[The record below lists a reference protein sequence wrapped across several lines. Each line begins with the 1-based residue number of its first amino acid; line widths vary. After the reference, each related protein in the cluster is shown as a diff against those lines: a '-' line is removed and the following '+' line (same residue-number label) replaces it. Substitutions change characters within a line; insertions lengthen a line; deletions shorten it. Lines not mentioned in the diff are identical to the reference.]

1 MRAIAEA
8 DPDIW
13 CSVGAHPHEAAD
25 HADLLPERLAAL
37 TAHPKVV
44 GIGETGLDYHYD
56 LSPRDI
62 QERVFRAHIAASH
75 MTGLPLI
82 IHAREADDDIARIL
96 REERPLPGVMH
107 CFSSGRALAEAAL
120 ELGFF
125 ISISGIATFKNAED
139 LRAIVRD
146 VPLDR
151 LLVETDSPYLAP
163 VPYRGKRN
171 EPAFVKATAA
181 AVAVAERHRT
191 RDVGGGDH
199 RQFLP
204 PVRQGETARR
214 DSCRAMRVTVL
225 GCGASTGVP
234 AIGPNWGQCDP
245 TDPRNRRRRVSLLVE
260 IGAVA
265 ILIDTSP
272 DLREQLID
280 ARVRRLDAVL
290 MTHPHAD
297 HLHGIDDIR
306 QLNRMMKAAIPL
318 WADARTLDEIG
329 SRFGYALAAPSEP
342 GQFYK
347 PTLEPN
353 EITGPFSVAGI
364 PVVPF
369 AQDHGF
375 STTLGFRIGAM
386 AYSTDVTELDEA
398 AFAAIAGIELWIV
411 DCMRRAPHPTHS
423 HLEKTLGWIKR
434 VRPRRA
440 VLTHMD
446 QSLDYRA
453 LAAELPEG
461 VEPGQD
467 GLVID
472 LPDPA

>member
-1 MRAIAEA
+1 
-8 DPDIW
+8 
-13 CSVGAHPHEAAD
+13 
-25 HADLLPERLAAL
+25 
-37 TAHPKVV
+37 
-44 GIGETGLDYHYD
+44 
-56 LSPRDI
+56 
-62 QERVFRAHIAASH
+62 
-75 MTGLPLI
+75 
-82 IHAREADDDIARIL
+82 
-96 REERPLPGVMH
+96 
-107 CFSSGRALAEAAL
+107 
-120 ELGFF
+120 
-125 ISISGIATFKNAED
+125 
-139 LRAIVRD
+139 
-146 VPLDR
+146 
-151 LLVETDSPYLAP
+151 
-163 VPYRGKRN
+163 
-171 EPAFVKATAA
+171 
-181 AVAVAERHRT
+181 
-191 RDVGGGDH
+191 
-199 RQFLP
+199 
-204 PVRQGETARR
+204 
-214 DSCRAMRVTVL
+214 MRVTVL

-306 QLNRMMKAAIPL
+306 QLNRIMKAAIPL
-318 WADARTLDEIG
+318 WADARTLGEIG
-329 SRFGYALAAPSEP
+329 RRFGYALAAPSEP

-347 PTLEPN
+347 PTLEPH
-353 EITGPFSVAGI
+353 EIAGPFLVCGV

-398 AFAAIAGIELWIV
+398 AFAAIAGVELWIV

-423 HLEKTLGWIKR
+423 HLDKTLGWINR

-446 QSLDYRA
+446 QSLDYRT
-453 LAAELPEG
+453 LAAELPDG

-472 LPDPA
+472 LPDPV

>member
-1 MRAIAEA
+1 
-8 DPDIW
+8 
-13 CSVGAHPHEAAD
+13 
-25 HADLLPERLAAL
+25 
-37 TAHPKVV
+37 
-44 GIGETGLDYHYD
+44 
-56 LSPRDI
+56 
-62 QERVFRAHIAASH
+62 
-75 MTGLPLI
+75 
-82 IHAREADDDIARIL
+82 
-96 REERPLPGVMH
+96 
-107 CFSSGRALAEAAL
+107 
-120 ELGFF
+120 
-125 ISISGIATFKNAED
+125 
-139 LRAIVRD
+139 
-146 VPLDR
+146 
-151 LLVETDSPYLAP
+151 
-163 VPYRGKRN
+163 
-171 EPAFVKATAA
+171 
-181 AVAVAERHRT
+181 
-191 RDVGGGDH
+191 
-199 RQFLP
+199 
-204 PVRQGETARR
+204 
-214 DSCRAMRVTVL
+214 MRVTVL

-260 IGAVA
+260 IRAVA

-329 SRFGYALAAPSEP
+329 SRSGYALAAPSEP

-375 STTLGFRIGAM
+375 STTLGFRIGAL

-398 AFAAIAGIELWIV
+398 AFAAIAGIELWVV

-434 VRPRRA
+434 SASAPRGLNPHGPVTR
-440 VLTHMD
+440 LPRT
-446 QSLDYRA
+446 SCRTPRGRSNP
-453 LAAELPEG
+453 AETGSSSIYPTRHK
-461 VEPGQD
+461 
-467 GLVID
+467 
-472 LPDPA
+472 PAKSQLKIVQARTFGISGNGYFP